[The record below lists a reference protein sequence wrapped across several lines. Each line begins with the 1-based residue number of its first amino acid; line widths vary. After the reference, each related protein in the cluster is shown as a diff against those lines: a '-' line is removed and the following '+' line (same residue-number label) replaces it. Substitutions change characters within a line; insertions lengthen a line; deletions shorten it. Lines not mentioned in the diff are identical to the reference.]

1 MAKKSKDVNQ
11 VDAQASENQ
20 TSAAEEGKRKLSAAI
35 IIPEIIPYIIIIV
48 VAIAINTF
56 LVINARIPSGSMETT
71 IMTGERVFGNRL
83 AYKYGDPQRYDIII
97 FHFPDDEKRL
107 FVKRLIGLPGD
118 TIELKDGQVY
128 INGVND
134 MENEP
139 FVSSDKHDNFG
150 PYTVPENCY
159 FMLGD
164 NRAHSNDSR
173 FWYNK
178 CVRRDQIV
186 GRAGFRYWPLTKIGL
201 INKYASN
208 W

>member
-1 MAKKSKDVNQ
+1 MKTMEENKQENNSPKKAKAVLKEL
-11 VDAQASENQ
+11 SE
-20 TSAAEEGKRKLSAAI
+20 
-35 IIPEIIPYIIIIV
+35 YIILFV
-48 VAIAINTF
+48 VALLIMLF
-56 LVINARIPSGSMETT
+56 LNHFIIINARIPSGSMETT